1 MAHSGTPMA
10 EVLHTGL
17 PQRNREAIIERPD
30 GSHIT
35 VIVNIDPIRD
45 GTGVLVGAVNVF
57 QDITQR
63 ERAER
68 YRAVQLSIT
77 QILAEAATMS
87 DAAPRLL
94 QTTCESLGWVV
105 GALWS
110 VDPEADVLRCVEV
123 WHTPPIQVPRFEAAS
138 RERTFSRGI
147 GLPGRIW
154 ATAAPTWIKDVV
166 ADGNFPRAPIAAQEG
181 LHGAFGYPIVLADEV
196 LGVIEFFSSE
206 VREPDGML
214 LEMMAGLGGQL
225 GQFIR
230 RGRAEQALRDAHR
243 RKDEFLAMLAHELR
257 NPLAPIRNAL
267 EVVQAKCPP
276 TPELQWTMDTIDRQL
291 RQMVRLV
298 DDLLDVSR
306 ITRGRIELRR
316 QPTTLRAIVETALES
331 SRPVM
336 EEFGH
341 ELAVSLPAEPI
352 WVNADP
358 TRMAQVLTNL
368 LNNAAKYTDPGGH
381 VRLSVAR
388 EDQEAVVAVRDD
400 GTGIPPDML
409 RAVFD
414 MFTQVDRSLERS
426 QGGLGIGLTLVQKLV
441 ELHGGSV
448 YAQSDGTGQ
457 GSEFVVRVPVMA
469 AEPGAHEPAVAA
481 EIKAGT
487 PGGHRVLVVDDNLDS
502 AKTLAMLMT
511 MLGNE
516 VRTAHDGLQAV
527 EMAAEFRPH
536 VALLDIGLPKLNG
549 YEAARRIRENP
560 LGREIML
567 IAVTGWGKEE
577 DRCRSQE
584 AGFDHHLTKPVELA
598 TLQQLLASC
607 AADASPQGI
616 R

>member
-1 MAHSGTPMA
+1 Q
-10 EVLHTGL
+10 V
-17 PQRNREAIIERPD
+17 EA
-30 GSHIT
+30 
-35 VIVNIDPIRD
+35 
-45 GTGVLVGAVNVF
+45 
-57 QDITQR
+57 
-63 ERAER
+63 
-68 YRAVQLSIT
+68 
-77 QILAEAATMS
+77 
-87 DAAPRLL
+87 
-94 QTTCESLGWVV
+94 LG
-105 GALWS
+105 
-110 VDPEADVLRCVEV
+110 
-123 WHTPPIQVPRFEAAS
+123 
-138 RERTFSRGI
+138 
-147 GLPGRIW
+147 
-154 ATAAPTWIKDVV
+154 
-166 ADGNFPRAPIAAQEG
+166 
-181 LHGAFGYPIVLADEV
+181 
-196 LGVIEFFSSE
+196 
-206 VREPDGML
+206 
-214 LEMMAGLGGQL
+214 
-225 GQFIR
+225 
-230 RGRAEQALRDAHR
+230 
-243 RKDEFLAMLAHELR
+243 FLAL
-257 NPLAPIRNAL
+257 
-267 EVVQAKCPP
+267 
-276 TPELQWTMDTIDRQL
+276 
-291 RQMVRLV
+291 
-298 DDLLDVSR
+298 
-306 ITRGRIELRR
+306 GIELRR
-316 QPTTLRAIVETALES
+316 QPTSLRAIVETALES

-400 GTGIPPDML
+400 GAGIPPDML

-426 QGGLGIGLTLVQKLV
+426 QGGLGIGLTLVRKLV
-441 ELHGGSV
+441 ELHGGTV
-448 YAQSDGTGQ
+448 YARSDGTGH

-469 AEPGAHEPAVAA
+469 AEPGPREPAVVT
-481 EIKAGT
+481 EITAGT

-516 VRTAHDGLQAV
+516 VRTAHDGLEAV